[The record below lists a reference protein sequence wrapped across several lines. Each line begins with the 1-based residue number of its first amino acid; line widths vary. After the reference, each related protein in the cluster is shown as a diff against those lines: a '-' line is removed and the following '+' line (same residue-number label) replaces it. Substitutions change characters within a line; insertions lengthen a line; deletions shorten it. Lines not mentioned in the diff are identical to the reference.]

1 MYCTSESPRGRGLI
15 GLMNDSASSSSFEVL
30 NGGSAMSSSG
40 HSSPSAVITSHM
52 DVDAAVWLYMRKCS
66 RYSGPLEQVVNDCGV
81 TMDLDASGQAEIPDR
96 LILTGEDKADVDRAV
111 EAIDQMV
118 EHCQQ
123 SVSTKTLPAQS
134 EAVYEKVVQRVDDVV
149 TGAQISLGGP
159 ADIRVIGTEDEV
171 KDAVKRLRE
180 LCGVVDDEDQA
191 ADGAAAAAADGGDG
205 QASRNRR
212 HIMKL
217 ETDLWKY
224 MQKNP
229 EFSDDVRRLKEEM
242 HVDVVE
248 AVSGEQRNE
257 AEVSYSY
264 TTVIVIVIVYGL
276 TSTRCF

>member
-1 MYCTSESPRGRGLI
+1 
-15 GLMNDSASSSSFEVL
+15 
-30 NGGSAMSSSG
+30 
-40 HSSPSAVITSHM
+40 M